1 MTQGDDNRYPQTL
14 ALKPQRKYK
23 GDFRFQALIIQRVQ
37 QMQQILIW
45 CFFIL
50 FCFALLFASSKCF
63 ICAFPA
69 SMLLSPYFRFLC
81 LDGLWLKEFYTHQGI
96 AKSLSFLDV
105 EVIFCQLEGSA
116 QVLYSIWNCNKQ
128 NCLTHTDK
136 FLLCLPK
143 RFQLKFNTKVFV
155 HLNSIPI
162 NSSWL
167 SENK

>member
-37 QMQQILIW
+37 QTQQILIW

-81 LDGLWLKEFYTHQGI
+81 LDGLWSKNFTLTKALQNACHFLMW
-96 AKSLSFLDV
+96 KSYFVSLRDLHKSFIPFETV
-105 EVIFCQLEGSA
+105 T
-116 QVLYSIWNCNKQ
+116 NK
-128 NCLTHTDK
+128 T
-136 FLLCLPK
+136 
-143 RFQLKFNTKVFV
+143 V
-155 HLNSIPI
+155 
-162 NSSWL
+162 
-167 SENK
+167 